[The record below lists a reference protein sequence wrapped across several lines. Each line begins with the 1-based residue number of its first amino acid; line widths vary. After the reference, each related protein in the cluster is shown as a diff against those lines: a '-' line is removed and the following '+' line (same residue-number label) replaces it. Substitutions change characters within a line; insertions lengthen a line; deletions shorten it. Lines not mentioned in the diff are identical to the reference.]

1 MMGMQGFLVIY
12 AGILA
17 TMLACRILPVALL
30 RGRELPGRV
39 SHALGLIPCA
49 AFSALVANDL
59 FSPGMFDGGLAQGV
73 MPLVAAAVV
82 AVVAVRTKSLV
93 WSAVTGI
100 ACYGVL
106 LALVQ
111 VL

>member
-1 MMGMQGFLVIY
+1 MTLQEFLPIY

-17 TMLACRILPVALL
+17 TMLACRLLPVVFL
-30 RGRELPGRV
+30 RGRELPERVGR
-39 SHALGLIPCA
+39 ALGLIPVA

-59 FSPGMFDGGLAQGV
+59 FAPGMFDAGLVQGLI
-73 MPLVAAAVV
+73 PLVAAGVV
-82 AVVAVRTKSLV
+82 AVVAVRSKSLV
-93 WSAVTGI
+93 ASALTGI
-100 ACYGVL
+100 AVYGAL

>member
-1 MMGMQGFLVIY
+1 MTLQDFLPIY

-17 TMLACRILPVALL
+17 TMLACRLLPVVFL
-30 RGRELPGRV
+30 RGRELPERV
-39 SHALGLIPCA
+39 SRALGLIPVA

-59 FSPGMFDGGLAQGV
+59 FAPGMFDAGFVQGLV
-73 MPLVAAAVV
+73 PLAAAAVV
-82 AVVAVRTKSLV
+82 AVVAVRSKSLV
-93 WSAVTGI
+93 ASALTGI
-100 ACYGVL
+100 AVYGAL